1 MIKRIYQKLC
11 QSSGPN
17 GLLGYKQTRAY
28 QALRANPRLR
38 AIRDSLPLI
47 FHLTRQDLV
56 ERHTGSVLGAAWT
69 FVSPLVNILVF
80 VLVFSSIMGAKLEGF
95 GVEIDKFAYSIY
107 LICGMLAWIA
117 FANSLGRITNLFK
130 DQSHLVTKVNVSLL
144 ALPLSVLLTETV
156 VYLIG
161 MGFFIGFLLLVDFPL
176 SAYWF
181 AIPVIYTLQCL
192 FVYALGLTL
201 AVLAVYLKDIKE
213 VVTVVLQVWFW
224 VTPIVYV
231 MEILPSWVQ
240 WGMQFN
246 PAYVLVDAYRS
257 LIMRQQ
263 FPELLPISLFA
274 VAAFA
279 LLALGLWLLGRTE
292 RDLRD
297 CL

>member
-1 MIKRIYQKLC
+1 MYQ
-11 QSSGPN
+11 
-17 GLLGYKQTRAY
+17 
-28 QALRANPRLR
+28 RLR
-38 AIRDSLPLI
+38 AIRHSMPLI
-47 FHLTRQDLV
+47 LHLSRQDLV
-56 ERHTGSVLGAAWT
+56 ERHTGSLLGAAWT

-95 GVEIDKFAYSIY
+95 GVEIDHYAYSIY

-130 DQSHLVTKVNVSLL
+130 DQGHLVTKVNVSLL

-181 AIPVIYTLQCL
+181 AVPAIYGLQCL
-192 FVYALGLTL
+192 FVYAIGLTL

-213 VVTVVLQVWFW
+213 VVAVVLQVWFW

-231 MEILPSWVQ
+231 VDILPGWVQ
-240 WGMQFN
+240 RGMQFN
-246 PAYVLVDAYRS
+246 PFFVLVDAYRG

-263 FPELLPISLFA
+263 LPELLPLALLSLG
-274 VAAFA
+274 VLG
-279 LLALGLWLLGRTE
+279 LLALALWLIGRTE